1 MFLFVKSGFV
11 KMQPNCVTSSLS
23 FSGRIDSDSGNTIV
37 SRPVLGILNDG
48 EIMQADKTRH
58 NLILGID
65 GGASKTVAILCDAD
79 GTMLGRVQVGGSNK
93 QVSGVDATLATLLQ
107 AIDAVFADAQ
117 IARQTVGAACFGLS
131 GVDRPADHQ
140 LIQRWADT
148 NQITRWLSVVNDAQ
162 LVVAAGT
169 PDGYGIGLICGTGS
183 IAIGRNI
190 HGQYSRAGG
199 WGYLLGDEGSGYDI
213 SLKALRA
220 ACQAADGRG
229 TGAILLAALLQ
240 MWELSSADQLIP
252 YVYNQ
257 PDPRTILAEIPP
269 LVSRLALEGEP
280 ICVRILHE
288 AGADLADAII
298 AAADQIGLRHTIP
311 LALAGSVVLKT
322 PMLQAAM
329 CETLASRGRPADPV
343 IMVEDPALGAIRLAR
358 DLLAIHVE
366 VL

>member
-1 MFLFVKSGFV
+1 MV
-11 KMQPNCVTSSLS
+11 SLP
-23 FSGRIDSDSGNTIV
+23 
-37 SRPVLGILNDG
+37 RPMLGLLNNG
-48 EIMQADKTRH
+48 ESMQAGNTRH
-58 NLILGID
+58 NFVLGID

-79 GTMLGRVQVGGSNK
+79 GTMLGRAQVGGSNK
-93 QVSGVDATLATLLQ
+93 QVSGVDATLTTLQQ
-107 AIDAVFADAQ
+107 AIEAVFANAQ
-117 IARQTVGAACFGLS
+117 IERQTVAAACFGLS

-140 LIQRWADT
+140 LIQNWAEAH
-148 NQITRWLSVVNDAQ
+148 QITRWLSVVNDAQ

-190 HGQYSRAGG
+190 QGQFSRAGG

-229 TGAILLAALLQ
+229 TSAMLLAALLQ

-257 PDPRTILAEIPP
+257 ADPRAILAELPP

-280 ICVRILHE
+280 TCVTILHE
-288 AGADLADAII
+288 AGADLASAVI

-322 PMLQAAM
+322 PLLQTAM
-329 CETLASRGRPADPV
+329 CETLATRGRPADPV
-343 IMVEDPALGAIRLAR
+343 IMVEDPALGAVRLAR
-358 DLLAIHVE
+358 ELLAIHV
-366 VL
+366 